1 MFDKVIGHDTPKK
14 ILTNDIDK
22 NKISHAYAFVG
33 PAGVGKCMLAEEF
46 AKKLLN
52 SKDLKVAIDYKKIE
66 KIEGKKNIL
75 VEQIRKEL
83 VEDVYTHPAASD
95 YKVYIIDGAEY
106 LNEESQNSLLK
117 TLEEPPEYVC
127 IILVT
132 QNMQSFLPT
141 IISRVKQIN
150 FDNLTNREVNEYCAL
165 NDIENNFN
173 ENMLAY
179 IDGSIGKLIKLK
191 QEEEYNL
198 FKQTEEIVE
207 NIKKKNELQ
216 VLKLIDKIAFKN
228 TDALDY
234 LQYLLYTNNLYNEL
248 FLVEEARNRMKYN
261 ANEDI
266 LKTVLAINTCRKEK

>member
-1 MFDKVIGHDTPKK
+1 MFDKVIGHDIPKK

-33 PAGVGKCMLAEEF
+33 PIGIGKCMLAEEF
-46 AKKLLN
+46 AKKLFDVE
-52 SKDLKVAIDYKKIE
+52 DLKVAIDYKKIE
-66 KIEGKKNIL
+66 KLEGKKNIL

-83 VEDVYTHPAASD
+83 VEDVYIHPAAND
-95 YKVYIIDGAEY
+95 YKIYVIDDAEY
-106 LNEESQNSLLK
+106 LNEEAQNSLLK

-127 IILVT
+127 IILIT

-141 IISRVKQIN
+141 IISRVKQIK
-150 FDNLTNREVNEYCAL
+150 FDKLSDREINEYCAL

-173 ENMLAY
+173 QNMLSY
-179 IDGSIGKLIKLK
+179 IDGSVGKLIKLK
-191 QEEEYNL
+191 QEDEFNL

-207 NIKKKNELQ
+207 NIKKKNEGQ
-216 VLKLIDKIAFKN
+216 VLKSLDKISFKN

-234 LQYLLYTNNLYNEL
+234 LQYLLYLNNLYDEL
-248 FLVEEARNRMKYN
+248 FLVEEARNKMKYN

>member
-1 MFDKVIGHDTPKK
+1 MFDKVIGHDIPKK

-33 PAGVGKCMLAEEF
+33 PMGVGKEKLAEEF

-52 SKDLKVAIDYKKIE
+52 VDDLKVAIDYKKIE
-66 KIEGKKNIL
+66 KLDGKKNIL

-83 VEDVYTHPAASD
+83 VEDVYIHPARGD
-95 YKVYIIDGAEY
+95 YKVYVIDNAEY

-117 TLEEPPEYVC
+117 TLEEPPSYVC
-127 IILVT
+127 IILIT

-141 IISRVKQIN
+141 IISRVKQIK
-150 FDNLTNREVNEYCAL
+150 FDKLTDREINEYCAL

-173 ENMLAY
+173 QNMLSY
-179 IDGSIGKLIKLK
+179 IDGSVGKLVKLK
-191 QEEEYNL
+191 QEEEFNL

-207 NIKKKNELQ
+207 NIKKKNEGQ
-216 VLKLIDKIAFKN
+216 VLKLIDKISFKN

-234 LQYLLYTNNLYNEL
+234 LEYLLYLNNLYEEL
-248 FLVEEARNRMKYN
+248 FLVEEARNKMKYN